1 LRNLLPMNGV
11 FLLLGSNLGNRKQ
24 NLEQAIQKINLSCG
38 SIVKQGSFYETAP
51 WGKLEQ
57 ANFLNV
63 AVEISTLLNPKQ
75 LLQNTLKIEEEMG
88 RIRLP
93 QNQWGERLIDIDI
106 LYFGDMIVNEENLQI
121 PHPRIAQRRFALVP
135 MAEIAADFVHP
146 KLAKTQTELLDAC
159 PDKLD
164 VHWIN

>member
-11 FLLLGSNLGNRKQ
+11 FLLLGSNLVNRKQ
-24 NLEQAIQKINLSCG
+24 NLEQAIGKINLSCG
-38 SIVKQGSFYETAP
+38 NIVKKGSFFETAP
-51 WGKLEQ
+51 WGKLDQ
-57 ANFLNV
+57 ANFLNI

-106 LYFGDMIVNEENLQI
+106 LYFGDLIVNEENLQI
-121 PHPRIAQRRFALVP
+121 PHPRIAERRFALVP
-135 MAEIAADFVHP
+135 MAEIAADFMHP
-146 KLAKTQTELLDAC
+146 QLAKTQTKLLDVC
-159 PDKLD
+159 PDTLE
-164 VHWIN
+164 VRRII